1 MICSK
6 CGASNPSD
14 VQFCT
19 SCGAAMARPNNRPGG
34 PDPAKKRRAIV
45 LVVAAVC
52 VLAVALILA
61 VSFSGSGASHAADDL
76 CDAVLALDLNKALD
90 LLPPAVQEY
99 VSEDL
104 GLSDAK
110 VRIISTEPL
119 DAAAVK
125 DIDELYGMYF
135 DTDEGYVEEA
145 AVVYVDITLPNRSL
159 TEDYIPLM
167 MICVGGQWYLDLP
180 GTADIIDEAG
190 WDLSDFSFLF

>member
-6 CGASNPSD
+6 CGANNPSD

-19 SCGAAMARPNNRPGG
+19 SCGAAIARPNNRPGG

-45 LVVAAVC
+45 LAAAALC
-52 VLAVALILA
+52 ILALILVLA

-90 LLPPAVQEY
+90 MLPPAVREY
-99 VSEDL
+99 ISEDL

-119 DAAAVK
+119 DADAVK

-135 DTDEGYVEEA
+135 DTDTGYVEDA
-145 AVVYVDITLPNRSL
+145 ALVYVDIVLSKGSL

-167 MICVGGQWYLDLP
+167 MISVGGEWYLDLP
-180 GTADIIDEAG
+180 GTEDIIGEAG
-190 WDLSDFSFLF
+190 WDPDVFSFLH

>member
-6 CGASNPSD
+6 CGANNPSD

-19 SCGAAMARPNNRPGG
+19 SCGAAIARPNNRPGG

-45 LVVAAVC
+45 LAAAALC
-52 VLAVALILA
+52 ILALILVLA

-90 LLPPAVQEY
+90 TLPPAVREY
-99 VSEDL
+99 ISEDL

-119 DAAAVK
+119 DADAVK

-135 DTDEGYVEEA
+135 DTDTGYVEDA
-145 AVVYVDITLPNRSL
+145 ALVYVDIVLSKGSL

-167 MICVGGQWYLDLP
+167 MISVGGEWYLDLP
-180 GTADIIDEAG
+180 GTEDIIGEAG
-190 WDLSDFSFLF
+190 WDPDVFSFLH

>member
-19 SCGAAMARPNNRPGG
+19 SCGAAMARPNNRPDG
-34 PDPAKKRRAIV
+34 PDPAKKRRAII
-45 LVVAAVC
+45 
-52 VLAVALILA
+52 LAVAALCILALVLVLA

-90 LLPPAVQEY
+90 MLPPAVRDY
-99 VSEDL
+99 ISEDL

-145 AVVYVDITLPNRSL
+145 ALVYVDIVLPNRSL

-167 MICVGGQWYLDLP
+167 MISVGGEWYLDLP
-180 GTADIIDEAG
+180 GTEDIIGEAG
-190 WDLSDFSFLF
+190 WDPDVFSFLH

>member
-45 LVVAAVC
+45 LAAAALC
-52 VLAVALILA
+52 ILALILVLA

-76 CDAVLALDLNKALD
+76 CDTVLALDLNKALD
-90 LLPPAVQEY
+90 MLPPAVREY

-110 VRIISTEPL
+110 VRIISTESL

-145 AVVYVDITLPNRSL
+145 ALVYVDIVLPNRSL

-167 MICVGGQWYLDLP
+167 MICVGGEWYLDLP
-180 GTADIIDEAG
+180 GTADIIGEAG
-190 WDLSDFSFLF
+190 WDLDVFSFLH

>member
-19 SCGAAMARPNNRPGG
+19 SCGEKIARPKNRPGS
-34 PDPAKKRRAIV
+34 PNTAKKRRTIV
-45 LVVAAVC
+45 LAAAALC
-52 VLAVALILA
+52 ILALILVLA
-61 VSFSGSGASHAADDL
+61 ISLSGSGASHAADDL

-90 LLPPAVQEY
+90 MLPPAVRDY

-104 GLSDAK
+104 ALSDAR

-119 DAAAVK
+119 DASAVK

-135 DTDEGYVEEA
+135 DTDAGYVEEA
-145 AVVYVDITLPNRSL
+145 ALVYVDIVLPNGTL
-159 TEDYIPLM
+159 TDDYIPLI
-167 MICVGGQWYLDLP
+167 MICVGGEWYLDLP
-180 GTADIIDEAG
+180 GTADIIGEAG
-190 WDLSDFSFLF
+190 WDLDGFSFLF

>member
-19 SCGAAMARPNNRPGG
+19 SCGAAMARPNNRPDG

-45 LVVAAVC
+45 LAVAALC
-52 VLAVALILA
+52 ILALVLVLA

-90 LLPPAVQEY
+90 MLPPAVREY
-99 VSEDL
+99 ISEDL

-119 DAAAVK
+119 DASAVK

-145 AVVYVDITLPNRSL
+145 ALVYVDIVLPNGTL
-159 TEDYIPLM
+159 TDDYIPLI
-167 MICVGGQWYLDLP
+167 MICVGGEWYLDLP
-180 GTADIIDEAG
+180 GTADIIGEAG
-190 WDLSDFSFLF
+190 WDLDGFSFLF